1 MQTVQTVRE
10 APRDDGA
17 CYLDGMTED
26 AEHEA
31 RTGDRT
37 IRFRGRLLA
46 EATSWTPGRRRWTD
60 IRMYKT
66 EAGQYVI
73 EIVGCTEI
81 RSEEWRYATQVS
93 DTAEG
98 AVECLHKYD
107 EDGVRYLTKLA
118 DKVAHDA
125 AEADPQ
131 FADAFLVERVA

>member
-1 MQTVQTVRE
+1 
-10 APRDDGA
+10 
-17 CYLDGMTED
+17 MTED
-26 AEHEA
+26 AEHQA
-31 RTGDRT
+31 RTGDRVLEFT
-37 IRFRGRLLA
+37 GHLLA

-66 EAGQYVI
+66 VEGRYVI
-73 EIVGCTEI
+73 EIVGCTELQA
-81 RSEEWRYATQVS
+81 EEWRYATQVS

-125 AEADPQ
+125 AEADPE
-131 FADAFLVERVA
+131 FAAAFLTERVA